1 MRVSFGVHIAIF
13 PSLLPDPLSMYRF
26 SALQRE
32 RTASSCARSVLKA
45 FLESELI
52 MYIRPSLDPAQ
63 ICVEKEIHCN
73 RLININIYIYRPIYM
88 KRLPVHFSIHVGTYN
103 LIKSILLI
111 WPTFGLPI
119 CY

>member
-1 MRVSFGVHIAIF
+1 
-13 PSLLPDPLSMYRF
+13 MYRF

-73 RLININIYIYRPIYM
+73 RLINIYIYEMIYILVSMLGHTI
-88 KRLPVHFSIHVGTYN
+88 
-103 LIKSILLI
+103 
-111 WPTFGLPI
+111 
-119 CY
+119 